1 MLGALFSPS
10 PNHQEESASKQYVKA
25 SSSKLIDEQA
35 QNHERERLLWE
46 QEKLNIENRLEEAL
60 MINTKLFEKVKRME
74 SQIRDML
81 CNN

>member
-1 MLGALFSPS
+1 VLGALFSPS

-25 SSSKLIDEQA
+25 STSKLIDEQG

>member
-25 SSSKLIDEQA
+25 STSKLIDDKA
-35 QNHERERLLWE
+35 QNHERDRLLWE